1 MPVLRLLY
9 ESLAS
14 GYLAGETTLL
24 FTVRLSEAKMSDLQR
39 RSEALLQKRGYLTGS
54 CERRKTF
61 PAKGKTACRACGHLP
76 QISISQDLWNIFDLI
91 AIRPVLKTQTDWVDG
106 LVTFVQVTSSA
117 NHAARRN
124 KIIASPEAK
133 LCLLAGARILIQSW
147 KKVQNRYQAH
157 DEWISADQFVFGLPD
172 TVEQHYEDLRR
183 QKMVAREPGYTL
195 PLSDGLKDSEI
206 PF

>member
-1 MPVLRLLY
+1 M
-9 ESLAS
+9 
-14 GYLAGETTLL
+14 
-24 FTVRLSEAKMSDLQR
+24 SELQR

-91 AIRPVLKTQTDWVDG
+91 AVRPAVLNRFLRDTDIPASGV
-106 LVTFVQVTSSA
+106 VFVQVTDHTSHSK
-117 NHAARRN
+117 RRN

-133 LCLLAGARILIQSW
+133 LCLLAGSPILLQSW
-147 KKVQNRYQAH
+147 RKVKNRWVSL
-157 DEWISADQFVFGLPD
+157 DEWITVDQFVFGLPD
-172 TVEQHYEDLRR
+172 TVEQYYEDLRR
-183 QKMVAREPGYTL
+183 QKLVAREPGYTL
-195 PLSDGLKDSEI
+195 PLSEGLKDSEI